1 MSVESKIIE
10 KKDGHYRLIKFYTNH
25 TGIVSIKVTEGQRLE
40 EGDQLYTITRL
51 DLIKKRLFDYTA
63 GVVRKTTRPIDNS
76 FCGYYTYVLELE
88 IKLTPEEEQ
97 TLEEETHY
105 KFITAPQG
113 AQYFVTPNPGMPPL
127 VSVGDIVE
135 KGHVLAIAMVMKKR
149 REIVHEGERG
159 RVARI
164 YFLNGQQ
171 VREGEKLFGIVPKPI

>member
-1 MSVESKIIE
+1 MAVESKLI
-10 KKDGHYRLIKFYTNH
+10 KKEDGHYRLIKYYTNH
-25 TGIVSIKVTEGQRLE
+25 TGMVSIKVTEGQSLE

-51 DLIKKRLFDYTA
+51 DLIKKRLSDYNE
-63 GVVRKTTRPIDNS
+63 GVVRKINRSIDNS
-76 FCGYYTYVLELE
+76 FCGFHTFILELE
-88 IKLTPEEEQ
+88 LKLTPEEEQ

-105 KFITAPQG
+105 KFVTSPQG
-113 AQYFVTPNPGMPPL
+113 AQYFVTPNPGLPPL

-149 REIVHEGERG
+149 REIVYEGKRG

-171 VREGEKLFGIVPKPI
+171 VMEGEKLFGIVPKPI

>member
-1 MSVESKIIE
+1 
-10 KKDGHYRLIKFYTNH
+10 
-25 TGIVSIKVTEGQRLE
+25 
-40 EGDQLYTITRL
+40 
-51 DLIKKRLFDYTA
+51 
-63 GVVRKTTRPIDNS
+63 
-76 FCGYYTYVLELE
+76 
-88 IKLTPEEEQ
+88 
-97 TLEEETHY
+97 
-105 KFITAPQG
+105 
-113 AQYFVTPNPGMPPL
+113 MPPL